1 MKAPATVGVA
11 TTARLLRVSRRTV
24 LHMLEDG
31 RLEGTRVPPRGW
43 WKISRA
49 YIARLIAPQAG
60 AKQ

>member
-31 RLEGTRVPPRGW
+31 RLKGTRLGGRGW
-43 WKISRA
+43 WKIRRA
-49 YIARLIAPQAG
+49 SIARLLPNL
-60 AKQ
+60 